1 MMASSES
8 LCDGGCQLD
17 EVSFRHFAPLLRAS
31 QDYAEHSGYRF
42 RSSSFD
48 GLSLGDGLEAD
59 DASEFVELPNA
70 GSEAPSSGSSGS
82 GRLAV
87 ISEERAQDA
96 GLRLAAKI
104 RALPQVGDFAARL
117 QAGEPALQEE
127 LDRAFRLVMTESVRN
142 SMIGTCQALGV
153 FPPMPPPAGIVMDD
167 CAYEDASAPLP
178 DIAQRLYNDQARR
191 LGEGDVWGSSASS
204 DPDGPGDASVGQRLQ
219 RRAMTAAFLVDFAE
233 GVGVALPTMSDT
245 QEAMLQDFAQRI
257 EEWGAKSK
265 AEEGAVRRAAEND
278 PRREEREAESAGL
291 ASWAESA
298 GLASWVPSVSPDA
311 HAVQDAEASWRSQE
325 STLWAATAGAVVLS
339 AAAALWGGRQLAK
352 SPS

>member
-1 MMASSES
+1 MVSSES

-17 EVSFRHFAPLLRAS
+17 EVSFRHFAPLLHAS

-48 GLSLGDGLEAD
+48 GLGLGDGLESD
-59 DASEFVELPNA
+59 NASEFAELPNA
-70 GSEAPSSGSSGS
+70 GSDAPSSGSSGS
-82 GRLAV
+82 RCLVV
-87 ISEERAQDA
+87 ISEERARDA
-96 GLRLAAKI
+96 GPRLAAKI
-104 RALPQVGDFAARL
+104 RALPQVRDFAARL
-117 QAGEPALQEE
+117 RAGEPALQEE

-142 SMIGTCQALGV
+142 SMIGMCQALGV
-153 FPPMPPPAGIVMDD
+153 FPPMPPPAGVDADD

-178 DIAQRLYNDQARR
+178 DIAQRLYNEQARR
-191 LGEGDVWGSSASS
+191 LGEGDVGGGSAS
-204 DPDGPGDASVGQRLQ
+204 DTGGPAASVGQRLQ

-233 GVGVALPTMSDT
+233 GLGVALPTMSET

-278 PRREEREAESAGL
+278 PPREEREEENPGLESWL
-291 ASWAESA
+291 
-298 GLASWVPSVSPDA
+298 PSVSPDV
-311 HAVQDAEASWRSQE
+311 HAMQDGQASWRSQE

-339 AAAALWGGRQLAK
+339 GAAAWWGGRQFAK
-352 SPS
+352 DSS